1 MSDSEDATTRE
12 PIEDP
17 ARLRMRADEAALL
30 KRMQADDLDA
40 FEAFFL
46 RYRTPI
52 YRTAYGLTG
61 DPQAAEEILQDT
73 FARAYQRRHILR
85 PDVSPLP
92 WLHRVALNLCY
103 SRLGRRRLPSEPM
116 GESVIGLVRDL
127 AAEPAEH
134 AEQQELRRIVRDG
147 VANLPPKHQSVVILY
162 YLHGLSLQETADLLD
177 VRLGTVK
184 SRLHY
189 ALRSLRTRLED
200 DRRFGG
206 AYEPIGLLAAEPEEA
221 VR

>member
-1 MSDSEDATTRE
+1 
-12 PIEDP
+12 
-17 ARLRMRADEAALL
+17 
-30 KRMQADDLDA
+30 
-40 FEAFFL
+40 
-46 RYRTPI
+46 
-52 YRTAYGLTG
+52 
-61 DPQAAEEILQDT
+61 
-73 FARAYQRRHILR
+73 
-85 PDVSPLP
+85 
-92 WLHRVALNLCY
+92 
-103 SRLGRRRLPSEPM
+103 
-116 GESVIGLVRDL
+116 
-127 AAEPAEH
+127 
-134 AEQQELRRIVRDG
+134 
-147 VANLPPKHQSVVILY
+147 VVILY

>member
-1 MSDSEDATTRE
+1 
-12 PIEDP
+12 
-17 ARLRMRADEAALL
+17 
-30 KRMQADDLDA
+30 MQSDDLDA

-85 PDVSPLP
+85 TDVSPLP

-116 GESVIGLVRDL
+116 GEAVIGLSPRPRHRARRARRAAGAAPDRPRRRGRP
-127 AAEPAEH
+127 AAEAPE
-134 AEQQELRRIVRDG
+134 RG
-147 VANLPPKHQSVVILY
+147 VLY
-162 YLHGLSLQETADLLD
+162 YLHGLSLQETAELLD

-189 ALRSLRTRLED
+189 ALRSLRTRLEG

-206 AYEPIGLLAAEPEEA
+206 AYGADDAGRDDPEEA
-221 VR
+221 AR